1 MERREIGT
9 LPIME
14 KVLDMVPIGVVVVN
28 AAGRIVYLNDAYERI
43 LGVPR
48 YKVLGRL
55 MKDIEPGATL
65 LDVLESGHE
74 IRERTVRIRSINRQV
89 KVNILPLRTDSTLF
103 GAVSFFEDVT
113 ESSELSHELVR
124 VKELADHFREELET
138 QRELPRS
145 FGEIEGR
152 DPGFMKVLGQAA
164 IVADTDG
171 AGTASRRERN
181 RQGGYGQSHPRGQSP
196 GRQAVYRREL
206 RGGSGQSA

>member
-1 MERREIGT
+1 
-9 LPIME
+9 
-14 KVLDMVPIGVVVVN
+14 MVPIGVVVVN

-113 ESSELSHELVR
+113 ESSELSMSLSGSRSWPIIFEKSWR
-124 VKELADHFREELET
+124 RSASFPDPSGRSKE
-138 QRELPRS
+138 
-145 FGEIEGR
+145 EIR
-152 DPGFMKVLGQAA
+152 D
-164 IVADTDG
+164 
-171 AGTASRRERN
+171 S
-181 RQGGYGQSHPRGQSP
+181 
-196 GRQAVYRREL
+196 
-206 RGGSGQSA
+206 